1 MGTSFWTTA
10 ATVTPGGGGTGFWV
24 LVEHPTHM
32 VSARTVT
39 LINIGSR
46 NSAFLIVSLLP
57 SQRREAPS
65 GRSGCR
71 RFGLN
76 RPRWKR
82 PVRQR
87 LLSPVLGPPRN
98 RRVARG
104 SLRSSAGILPDP
116 NREFYAQRFRA
127 QPSQGTGEFLLLKQ
141 ASCFVVSLHLRLTP
155 SAWPEV
161 LVQIFRL
168 SFSSLHAVYRSP
180 AAAQCCCADICSD
193 QRQEIT
199 R

>member
-1 MGTSFWTTA
+1 M
-10 ATVTPGGGGTGFWV
+10 
-24 LVEHPTHM
+24 
-32 VSARTVT
+32 
-39 LINIGSR
+39 
-46 NSAFLIVSLLP
+46 
-57 SQRREAPS
+57 
-65 GRSGCR
+65 
-71 RFGLN
+71 
-76 RPRWKR
+76 
-82 PVRQR
+82 RQR

-155 SAWPEV
+155 SSWPEV

-199 R
+199 RQLVTVNCQKLQELTRSGATDFEGRACIRGIEKVAVPHKPVSSYSFKLFASDPTIDPRVPFPCGLE